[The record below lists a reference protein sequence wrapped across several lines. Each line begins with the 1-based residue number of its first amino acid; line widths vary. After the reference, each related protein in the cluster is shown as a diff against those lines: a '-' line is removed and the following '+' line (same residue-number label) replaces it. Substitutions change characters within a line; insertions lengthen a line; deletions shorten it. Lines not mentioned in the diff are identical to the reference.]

1 MCLETSYEVGLNMT
15 NVDWTDDLYNT
26 SSAAYQE
33 LLAKFLEE
41 VCRVLVIIIFTIEAI
56 LCGRYS
62 AFVAA
67 FL

>member
-1 MCLETSYEVGLNMT
+1 MSCIFLETSFDVGLNMT

-41 VCRVLVIIIFTIEAI
+41 VKII
-56 LCGRYS
+56 S
-62 AFVAA
+62 Q
-67 FL
+67 